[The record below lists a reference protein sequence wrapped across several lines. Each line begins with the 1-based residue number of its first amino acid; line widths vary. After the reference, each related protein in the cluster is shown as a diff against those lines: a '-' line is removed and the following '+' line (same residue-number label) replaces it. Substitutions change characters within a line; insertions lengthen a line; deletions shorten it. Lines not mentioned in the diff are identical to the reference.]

1 MSIKANPKK
10 NKDYSLPVLFGV
22 FAVLL
27 IVMITVL
34 CIPQTA
40 EFVPPAFETAAV
52 QGVPEVAESM
62 GYTELYKEGMAYRV
76 SVCGIPAVDGQ
87 NLTVYFTNTEGNEKN
102 LKLRVLDTDG
112 NVLGESGLLKPGEY
126 VKTVTL
132 TKALSAGENIK
143 LKIMG
148 YEPETYESAGS
159 VSLNVTVGGI
169 SE

>member
-1 MSIKANPKK
+1 MRIKTNSKK
-10 NKDYSLPVLFGV
+10 NKEYTVPILFGV

-27 IVMITVL
+27 IVMITAL
-34 CIPQTA
+34 CIPKTP
-40 EFVPPAFETAAV
+40 EFVPPAFEAAV
-52 QGVPEVAESM
+52 QGTPEVEESM

-76 SVCGIPAVDGQ
+76 SVCGVPTVDGQ
-87 NLTVYFTNTEGNEKN
+87 DLTVYFTNTEGNETY
-102 LKLRVLDTDG
+102 LKLRVLDTGG
-112 NVLGESGLLKPGEY
+112 NNLGETGLLKPGEY

-132 TKALSAGENIK
+132 DKTLAAGENLK

-169 SE
+169 NQ

>member
-1 MSIKANPKK
+1 MRIKTNSKK
-10 NKDYSLPVLFGV
+10 NKEYTVPILFGV

-27 IVMITVL
+27 IVMITAL
-34 CIPQTA
+34 CIPKTP
-40 EFVPPAFETAAV
+40 EFVPPAFEAAV
-52 QGVPEVAESM
+52 QGTPEVEESM

-76 SVCGIPAVDGQ
+76 SVCGVPTVDGQ
-87 NLTVYFTNTEGNEKN
+87 DLTVYFTNTEGNETY
-102 LKLRVLDTDG
+102 LKLRVLDTGG
-112 NVLGESGLLKPGEY
+112 NNLGETGLLKPGEY

-132 TKALSAGENIK
+132 DKTLALGENIK